1 MRSQFKLERAFDRE
15 ATLMDESLKK
25 RRRAGATIGILGV
38 LMLLTVLA
46 ADAGSSPIPLG
57 DSIRIFLLVV
67 GLPLVLVGILV
78 YRGPKRLNS

>member
-1 MRSQFKLERAFDRE
+1 ME
-15 ATLMDESLKK
+15 ESLKK
-25 RRRAGATIGILGV
+25 RRWTGSAIGILGV

-57 DSIRIFLLVV
+57 DPIRIFLLVV

-78 YRGPKRLNS
+78 YRGPRRLNS